1 MVDFSKRLNK
11 KKIEKK
17 VNPIDIYETIDRKSD
32 TGPLRPAQTEILES
46 WYAKRKDERD
56 LIVKLHTGEGKTLI
70 GLLILQSVI
79 NSNEGPC
86 LYVCPNIYLVS
97 QVCAEAEKFGIG
109 YCTIGDDGIP
119 NDFIS
124 GEKILITHAQKLF
137 NGLSVFGINNN
148 FTKVGTIILD
158 DSHTCIDTIKDAFSI
173 TIDKRDNSH
182 LYDSL
187 VSLFEDDLIEQGEGS
202 FLDIKHGNYDT
213 LLTVPYWSWY
223 DKKSEVL
230 EILSKHI
237 NDNQV
242 KFSWPLMK
250 DSIEHYTCYVTAS
263 KIEISP
269 YYPNVNDFP
278 TFSKAQ
284 HRILMSATTQDD
296 SFFIKGLDF
305 SINAVK
311 NPLVTNQQ
319 KWSGEKMIIVPSLIH
334 DNLDRDLIVTRF
346 SKAKFKKFGSIAI
359 VPSTKKAK
367 QYEAAG
373 AVVANAQTIFDEIDK
388 IKGKDFGQ
396 LLVINNRYDGI
407 DLPDEACRVLI
418 IDSIPYF
425 NNLSD
430 RYEEACRPSSEI
442 MNKRIAQKIEQGLGR
457 GVRGE
462 KDYCVIIVVGSDLVK
477 FIRSIDSKKYFSAQT
492 KKQIDI
498 GLSIAKMTKED
509 EEEENEQPIDIV
521 RSLLIQSINRDAG
534 WKQYYT
540 DEMDSITEY
549 NSESSL
555 HEKLVLER
563 EIEKSFLLNDFTRA
577 YEKLQN
583 YIDIYCVDE
592 LERGWYLQQLA
603 RFYYKNE
610 RIKSNEMQVAAFKN
624 NNQLLKPRS
633 GITYKK
639 VSYINQNRLSK
650 VRGFIAQ
657 FQDYAELQLSINEI
671 LDNLTFGM
679 DSNKFEFALQKVG
692 ELLGFISQR
701 PDKTI
706 RKGPD
711 NLWCGVDNHYFIFEC
726 KNEVDDNREEI
737 SKYEAGQ
744 MNSHCAW
751 FESEYGTNTSVSRFL
766 VIPTK
771 KLSYHADFTHEVKV
785 IRKNKLRLLK
795 SNIKHFVD
803 NLRSFNLSEISDE
816 TLQELLSE
824 HHLNIDDLKL
834 KYCENYYHKTK

>member
-17 VNPIDIYETIDRKSD
+17 VNPIDIYETVDRKSD

-46 WYAKRKDERD
+46 WYNQRKEERD
-56 LIVKLHTGEGKTLI
+56 LIVKLHTGEGKTLV

-109 YCTIGDDGIP
+109 YCTIGKEGIP

-137 NGLSVFGINNN
+137 NGLSIFGINNS

-173 TIDKRDNSH
+173 SIDKKENTN
-182 LYDSL
+182 LYNSL
-187 VSLFEDDLIEQGEGS
+187 VSLFEDDLREQGEGS
-202 FLDIKHGNYDT
+202 FLDITYGNYDT

-230 EILSKHI
+230 EILSKH
-237 NDNQV
+237 NGDNQV
-242 KFSWPLMK
+242 KFSWPLLK
-250 DSIEHYTCYVTAS
+250 DSIEHYTCYITSS

-305 SINAVK
+305 NINSVQ
-311 NPLVTNQQ
+311 NPLVTTRQ

-334 DNLDRDLIVTRF
+334 DNLDRDLIVTKF
-346 SKAKFKKFGSIAI
+346 SQASFKSFGSVAL
-359 VPSTKKAK
+359 VPSTRKAH
-367 QYEAAG
+367 QYKAAG
-373 AVVANAQTIFDEIDK
+373 AVIADSQNIVEEIDK
-388 IKGKDFGQ
+388 IKNKNFEK

-407 DLPDEACRVLI
+407 DLPDEACRILI

-425 NNLSD
+425 NSLSD
-430 RYEEACRPSSEI
+430 RYEEVCRPSSEI

-462 KDYCVIIVVGSDLVK
+462 KDYCIIIIIGSDLVK
-477 FIRSIDSKKYFSAQT
+477 FIRSIDSRKYFSAQT

-498 GLSIAKMTKED
+498 GLSIAEMTKED
-509 EEEENEQPIDIV
+509 EAEENQNHFNIV
-521 RSLLIQSINRDAG
+521 LSLVKQSVDRDES
-534 WKQYYT
+534 WKQYYV
-540 DEMDSITEY
+540 DEMDSIIDYTTK
-549 NSESSL
+549 SSL
-555 HEKLVLER
+555 YEKLAIER
-563 EIEKSFLLNDFTRA
+563 EIEKDFLLND
-577 YEKLQN
+577 YESACKKLQE
-583 YIDIYCVDE
+583 YIDKYCSDE
-592 LERGWYLQQLA
+592 LEKGWYLQQLA
-603 RFYYKNE
+603 RFYYKTN
-610 RIKSNEMQVAAFKN
+610 RIMSNDMQKAAFKN
-624 NNQLLKPRS
+624 NNQLLKPKS
-633 GITYKK
+633 GIAYKK
-639 VSYINQNRLSK
+639 VSYINQNRLAK
-650 VRGFIAQ
+650 VRDFLVQ
-657 FQDYAELQLSINEI
+657 FQNYGELQLATNEI
-671 LDNLTFGM
+671 LDNLSFGIN
-679 DSNKFEFALQKVG
+679 SNKFESSLQKVG
-692 ELLGFISQR
+692 EMLGFISQR
-701 PDKTI
+701 PDKDI

-711 NLWCGVDNHYFIFEC
+711 NLWCGVENHYFIFEC
-726 KNEVDDNREEI
+726 KNEVSDNREEI
-737 SKYEAGQ
+737 NKHEAGQ

-751 FESEYGTNTSVSRFL
+751 FKSEYGDNVSVSRFL
-766 VIPTK
+766 IIPTK
-771 KLSYHADFTHEVKV
+771 NLSYQADFEHDVKI
-785 IRKNKLRLLK
+785 IRKGKMRDLK
-795 SNIKHFVD
+795 RNIKHFID
-803 NLRSFNLSEISDE
+803 NLHSYSLPDISDD
-816 TLQELLSE
+816 TLQKLLSE
-824 HHLNIDDLKL
+824 HHLDIEDLKIR
-834 KYCENYYHKTK
+834 YSENYYHKIK

>member
-17 VNPIDIYETIDRKSD
+17 VNPIDIYETVDRKSD

-46 WYAKRKDERD
+46 WYNQRKEERD
-56 LIVKLHTGEGKTLI
+56 LIVKLHTGEGKTLV

-109 YCTIGDDGIP
+109 YCTIGKEGIP

-137 NGLSVFGINNN
+137 NGLSIFGINNS

-173 TIDKRDNSH
+173 SIDKKENTN
-182 LYDSL
+182 LYNSL
-187 VSLFEDDLIEQGEGS
+187 VSLFEDDLREQGEGS
-202 FLDIKHGNYDT
+202 FLDITYGNYDT

-230 EILSKHI
+230 EILSKH
-237 NDNQV
+237 NGDNQV
-242 KFSWPLMK
+242 KFSWPLLK
-250 DSIEHYTCYVTAS
+250 DSIEHYTCYITSS

-305 SINAVK
+305 NINSVQ
-311 NPLVTNQQ
+311 NPLVTTRQ

-334 DNLDRDLIVTRF
+334 DNLDRDLIVTKFSQASFKRF
-346 SKAKFKKFGSIAI
+346 GGVAL
-359 VPSTKKAK
+359 VPSTRKAH
-367 QYEAAG
+367 QYKAAG
-373 AVVANAQTIFDEIDK
+373 AVIADSQNIVEEIDK
-388 IKGKDFGQ
+388 IKNKNFEK

-407 DLPDEACRVLI
+407 DLPDEACRILI

-425 NNLSD
+425 NSLSD
-430 RYEEACRPSSEI
+430 RYEEVCRPSSEI

-462 KDYCVIIVVGSDLVK
+462 KDYCVIIIIGSDLVK
-477 FIRSIDSKKYFSAQT
+477 FIRSIDSRKYFSAQT

-498 GLSIAKMTKED
+498 GLSIAEMTKED
-509 EEEENEQPIDIV
+509 EAEENQNHFNIV
-521 RSLLIQSINRDAG
+521 ISLVKQSVDRDES
-534 WKQYYT
+534 WKQYYV
-540 DEMDSITEY
+540 DEMDSIIDYTTK
-549 NSESSL
+549 SSL
-555 HEKLVLER
+555 YEKLAIER
-563 EIEKSFLLNDFTRA
+563 EIEKDFLLNDYESA
-577 YEKLQN
+577 CEKLQE
-583 YIDIYCVDE
+583 YIDKYCSDE
-592 LERGWYLQQLA
+592 LEKGWYLQQLA
-603 RFYYKNE
+603 RFYYKTN
-610 RIKSNEMQVAAFKN
+610 RIMSNDMQKAAFKN
-624 NNQLLKPRS
+624 NNQLLKPKS
-633 GITYKK
+633 GIAYKK
-639 VSYINQNRLSK
+639 VSYINQNRLAK
-650 VRGFIAQ
+650 VRDFLVQ
-657 FQDYAELQLSINEI
+657 FQNYGELQLATNEI
-671 LDNLTFGM
+671 LDNLSFGIN
-679 DSNKFEFALQKVG
+679 SNKFESSLQKVG
-692 ELLGFISQR
+692 EMLGFISQR
-701 PDKTI
+701 PDKDI

-711 NLWCGVDNHYFIFEC
+711 NLWCGVENHYFIFEC
-726 KNEVDDNREEI
+726 KNEVSDNREEI
-737 SKYEAGQ
+737 NKHEAGQ

-751 FESEYGTNTSVSRFL
+751 FKSEYGDNVSVSRFL
-766 VIPTK
+766 IIPTK
-771 KLSYHADFTHEVKV
+771 NLSYQADFEHDVKI
-785 IRKNKLRLLK
+785 IRKGKLRDLK
-795 SNIKHFVD
+795 RNIKHFID
-803 NLRSFNLSEISDE
+803 NLHSYSLPDISDD
-816 TLQELLSE
+816 TLQKLLSE
-824 HHLNIDDLKL
+824 HHLDIEDLKIR
-834 KYCENYYHKTK
+834 YSENYYHKIK

>member
-17 VNPIDIYETIDRKSD
+17 VNPIDIYETVDRKSD

-46 WYAKRKDERD
+46 WYNQRKEERD
-56 LIVKLHTGEGKTLI
+56 LIVKLHTGEGKTLV

-109 YCTIGDDGIP
+109 YCTIGKEGIP

-137 NGLSVFGINNN
+137 NGLSTFGINNS

-173 TIDKRDNSH
+173 SIDKKENTN
-182 LYDSL
+182 LYNSL
-187 VSLFEDDLIEQGEGS
+187 VSLFEDDLREQGEGS
-202 FLDIKHGNYDT
+202 FLDITYGNYDT

-230 EILSKHI
+230 EILSKH
-237 NDNQV
+237 NGDNQV
-242 KFSWPLMK
+242 KFSWPLLK
-250 DSIEHYTCYVTAS
+250 DSIEHYTCYITSS

-305 SINAVK
+305 NINSVQ
-311 NPLVTNQQ
+311 NPLVTTQQ

-334 DNLDRDLIVTRF
+334 DNLDRDLIVTKFSQSTFKRF
-346 SKAKFKKFGSIAI
+346 GGVAL
-359 VPSTKKAK
+359 VPSTRKAH
-367 QYEAAG
+367 QYKAAG
-373 AVVANAQTIFDEIDK
+373 AVIADSQNIVEEIDK
-388 IKGKDFGQ
+388 IKNKNFEK

-407 DLPDEACRVLI
+407 DLPDEACRILI

-425 NNLSD
+425 NSLSD
-430 RYEEACRPSSEI
+430 RYEEVCRPSSEI

-462 KDYCVIIVVGSDLVK
+462 KDYCVIIIIGSDLVK
-477 FIRSIDSKKYFSAQT
+477 FIRSIDSRKYFSAQT

-498 GLSIAKMTKED
+498 GLSIAEMTKED
-509 EEEENEQPIDIV
+509 EAEENQNHFNIV
-521 RSLLIQSINRDAG
+521 ISLVKQSVDRDES
-534 WKQYYT
+534 WKQYYI
-540 DEMDSITEY
+540 DEMDSIIDYTTK
-549 NSESSL
+549 SSL
-555 HEKLVLER
+555 YEKLAIER
-563 EIEKSFLLNDFTRA
+563 EIEKDFLLNDYESA
-577 YEKLQN
+577 CEKLQE
-583 YIDIYCVDE
+583 YIDKYCSDE
-592 LERGWYLQQLA
+592 LEKGWYLQQLA
-603 RFYYKNE
+603 RFYYKTN
-610 RIKSNEMQVAAFKN
+610 RIMSNDMQKAAFKN
-624 NNQLLKPRS
+624 NNQLLKPKS
-633 GITYKK
+633 GIAYKK
-639 VSYINQNRLSK
+639 VSYINQNRLAK
-650 VRGFIAQ
+650 VRDFLVQ
-657 FQDYAELQLSINEI
+657 FQNYGELQLATNEI
-671 LDNLTFGM
+671 LDNLSFGIN
-679 DSNKFEFALQKVG
+679 SNKFESSLQKVG
-692 ELLGFISQR
+692 EMLGFISQR
-701 PDKTI
+701 PDKDI

-711 NLWCGVDNHYFIFEC
+711 NLWCGVENHYFIFEC
-726 KNEVDDNREEI
+726 KNEVSDNREEI
-737 SKYEAGQ
+737 SKHEAGQ

-751 FESEYGTNTSVSRFL
+751 FKSEYGDNVSVSRFL
-766 VIPTK
+766 IIPTK
-771 KLSYHADFTHEVKV
+771 KLSYHADFEHDVKI
-785 IRKNKLRLLK
+785 IRKGKLRDLK
-795 SNIKHFVD
+795 QNIKHFID
-803 NLRSFNLSEISDE
+803 NLHSYSLPDISDD
-816 TLQELLSE
+816 TLQKLLSE
-824 HHLNIDDLKL
+824 HHLDIEDLKIR
-834 KYCENYYHKTK
+834 YSENYYHKTK

>member
-17 VNPIDIYETIDRKSD
+17 VNPIDIYETVDRKSD

-46 WYAKRKDERD
+46 WYNQRKEERD
-56 LIVKLHTGEGKTLI
+56 LIVKLHTGEGKTLV

-109 YCTIGDDGIP
+109 YCTIGKEGIP

-137 NGLSVFGINNN
+137 NGLSIFGINNS

-173 TIDKRDNSH
+173 SIDKKENTN
-182 LYDSL
+182 LYNSL
-187 VSLFEDDLIEQGEGS
+187 VSLFEDDLREQGEGS
-202 FLDIKHGNYDT
+202 FLDITYGNYDT

-230 EILSKHI
+230 EILSKH
-237 NDNQV
+237 NGDNQV
-242 KFSWPLMK
+242 KFSWPLLK
-250 DSIEHYTCYVTAS
+250 DSIEHYTCYITSS

-305 SINAVK
+305 NINSVQ
-311 NPLVTNQQ
+311 NPLVTTRQ

-334 DNLDRDLIVTRF
+334 DNLDRDLIVTKFSQASFKRF
-346 SKAKFKKFGSIAI
+346 GGVAL
-359 VPSTKKAK
+359 VPSTRKAH
-367 QYEAAG
+367 QYKAAG
-373 AVVANAQTIFDEIDK
+373 AVIADSQNIVEEIDK
-388 IKGKDFGQ
+388 IKNKNFEK

-407 DLPDEACRVLI
+407 DLPDEACRILI

-425 NNLSD
+425 NSLSD
-430 RYEEACRPSSEI
+430 RYEEVCRPSSEI

-462 KDYCVIIVVGSDLVK
+462 KDYCVIIIIGSDLVK
-477 FIRSIDSKKYFSAQT
+477 FIRSIDSRKYFSAQT

-498 GLSIAKMTKED
+498 GLSIAEMTKED
-509 EEEENEQPIDIV
+509 EAEENQNHFNIV
-521 RSLLIQSINRDAG
+521 LSLVKQSVDRDES
-534 WKQYYT
+534 WKQYYV
-540 DEMDSITEY
+540 DEMDSIIDYTTK
-549 NSESSL
+549 SSL
-555 HEKLVLER
+555 YEKLAIER
-563 EIEKSFLLNDFTRA
+563 EIEKDFLLNDYESA
-577 YEKLQN
+577 CEKLQE
-583 YIDIYCVDE
+583 YIDKYCSDE
-592 LERGWYLQQLA
+592 LEKGWYLQQLA
-603 RFYYKNE
+603 RFYYKTN
-610 RIKSNEMQVAAFKN
+610 RIMSNDMQKAAFKN
-624 NNQLLKPRS
+624 NNQLLKPKS
-633 GITYKK
+633 GIAYKK
-639 VSYINQNRLSK
+639 VSYINQNRLAK
-650 VRGFIAQ
+650 VRDFLVQ
-657 FQDYAELQLSINEI
+657 FQNYGELQLATNEI
-671 LDNLTFGM
+671 LDNLSFGIN
-679 DSNKFEFALQKVG
+679 SNKFESSLQKVG
-692 ELLGFISQR
+692 EMLGFISQR
-701 PDKTI
+701 PDKDI

-711 NLWCGVDNHYFIFEC
+711 NLWCGVENHYFIFEC
-726 KNEVDDNREEI
+726 KNEVSDNREEI
-737 SKYEAGQ
+737 NKHEAGQ

-751 FESEYGTNTSVSRFL
+751 FKSEYGDNVSVSRFL
-766 VIPTK
+766 IIPTK
-771 KLSYHADFTHEVKV
+771 NLSYQADFEHDVKI
-785 IRKNKLRLLK
+785 IRKGKLRDLK
-795 SNIKHFVD
+795 RNIKHFID
-803 NLRSFNLSEISDE
+803 NLHSYSLPDISDD
-816 TLQELLSE
+816 TLQKLLSE
-824 HHLNIDDLKL
+824 HHLDIEDLKIR
-834 KYCENYYHKTK
+834 YSENYYHKIK

>member
-17 VNPIDIYETIDRKSD
+17 VNPIDIYETVDRKSD

-46 WYAKRKDERD
+46 WYNQRKEERD
-56 LIVKLHTGEGKTLI
+56 LIVKLHTGEGKTLV

-109 YCTIGDDGIP
+109 YCTIGKEGIP

-137 NGLSVFGINNN
+137 NGLSIFGINNS

-173 TIDKRDNSH
+173 SIDKKENTN
-182 LYDSL
+182 LYNSL
-187 VSLFEDDLIEQGEGS
+187 VSLFEDDLREQGEGS
-202 FLDIKHGNYDT
+202 FLDITYGNYDT

-230 EILSKHI
+230 EILSKH
-237 NDNQV
+237 NGDNQV
-242 KFSWPLMK
+242 KFSWPLLK
-250 DSIEHYTCYVTAS
+250 DSIEHYTCYITSS

-305 SINAVK
+305 NINSVQ
-311 NPLVTNQQ
+311 NPLVTTRQ

-334 DNLDRDLIVTRF
+334 DNLDRDLIVTEFSQASFKRF
-346 SKAKFKKFGSIAI
+346 GGVAL
-359 VPSTKKAK
+359 VPSTRKAH
-367 QYEAAG
+367 QYKAAG
-373 AVVANAQTIFDEIDK
+373 AVIADSQNIVEEIDK
-388 IKGKDFGQ
+388 IKNKNFEK

-407 DLPDEACRVLI
+407 DLPDEACRILI

-425 NNLSD
+425 NSLSD
-430 RYEEACRPSSEI
+430 RYEEVCRPSSEI

-462 KDYCVIIVVGSDLVK
+462 KDYCVIIIIGSDLVK
-477 FIRSIDSKKYFSAQT
+477 FIRSIDSRKYFSAQT

-498 GLSIAKMTKED
+498 GLSIAEMTKED
-509 EEEENEQPIDIV
+509 EAEENQNHFNIV
-521 RSLLIQSINRDAG
+521 LSLVKQSVDRDES
-534 WKQYYT
+534 WKQYYV
-540 DEMDSITEY
+540 DEMDSIIDYTTK
-549 NSESSL
+549 SSL
-555 HEKLVLER
+555 YEKLAIER
-563 EIEKSFLLNDFTRA
+563 EIEKDFLLNDYESA
-577 YEKLQN
+577 CEKLQE
-583 YIDIYCVDE
+583 YIDKYCSDE
-592 LERGWYLQQLA
+592 LEKGWYLQQLA
-603 RFYYKNE
+603 RFYYKTN
-610 RIKSNEMQVAAFKN
+610 RIMSNDMQKAAFKN
-624 NNQLLKPRS
+624 NNQLLKPKS
-633 GITYKK
+633 GIAYKK
-639 VSYINQNRLSK
+639 VSYINQNRLAK
-650 VRGFIAQ
+650 VRDFLVQ
-657 FQDYAELQLSINEI
+657 FQNYGELQLATNEI
-671 LDNLTFGM
+671 LDNLSFGIN
-679 DSNKFEFALQKVG
+679 SNKFESSLQKVG
-692 ELLGFISQR
+692 EMLGFISQR
-701 PDKTI
+701 PDKDI

-711 NLWCGVDNHYFIFEC
+711 NLWCGVENHYFIFEC
-726 KNEVDDNREEI
+726 KNEVSDNREEI
-737 SKYEAGQ
+737 NKHEAGQ

-751 FESEYGTNTSVSRFL
+751 FKSEYGDNVSVSRFL
-766 VIPTK
+766 IIPTK
-771 KLSYHADFTHEVKV
+771 NLSYQADFEHDVKI
-785 IRKNKLRLLK
+785 IRKGKLRDLK
-795 SNIKHFVD
+795 RNIKHFID
-803 NLRSFNLSEISDE
+803 NLHSYSLPDISDD
-816 TLQELLSE
+816 TLQKLLSE
-824 HHLNIDDLKL
+824 HHLDIEDLKIR
-834 KYCENYYHKTK
+834 YSENYYHKIK

>member
-17 VNPIDIYETIDRKSD
+17 VNPIDIYETVDRKSD

-46 WYAKRKDERD
+46 WYNQRKEERD
-56 LIVKLHTGEGKTLI
+56 LIVKLHTGEGKTLV

-109 YCTIGDDGIP
+109 YCTIGKEGIP

-137 NGLSVFGINNN
+137 NGLSIFGINNS

-173 TIDKRDNSH
+173 SIDKKENTN
-182 LYDSL
+182 LYNSL
-187 VSLFEDDLIEQGEGS
+187 VSLFEDDLREQGEGS
-202 FLDIKHGNYDT
+202 FLDITYGNYDT

-230 EILSKHI
+230 EILSKH
-237 NDNQV
+237 NGDNQV
-242 KFSWPLMK
+242 KFSWPLLK
-250 DSIEHYTCYVTAS
+250 DSIEHYTCYITSS

-305 SINAVK
+305 NINSVQ
-311 NPLVTNQQ
+311 NPLVTTRQ

-334 DNLDRDLIVTRF
+334 DNLDRDLIVTKF
-346 SKAKFKKFGSIAI
+346 SQASFKRIGGVAL
-359 VPSTKKAK
+359 VPSTRKAH
-367 QYEAAG
+367 QYKAAG
-373 AVVANAQTIFDEIDK
+373 AVIADSQNIVEEIDK
-388 IKGKDFGQ
+388 IKNKNFEK

-407 DLPDEACRVLI
+407 DLPDEACRILI

-425 NNLSD
+425 NSLSD
-430 RYEEACRPSSEI
+430 RYEEVCRPSSEI

-462 KDYCVIIVVGSDLVK
+462 KDYCVIIIIGSDLVK
-477 FIRSIDSKKYFSAQT
+477 FIRSIDSRKYFSAQT

-498 GLSIAKMTKED
+498 GLSIAEMTKED
-509 EEEENEQPIDIV
+509 EAEENQNHFNIV
-521 RSLLIQSINRDAG
+521 LSLVKQSVDRDES
-534 WKQYYT
+534 WKQYYV
-540 DEMDSITEY
+540 DEMDSIIDYTTK
-549 NSESSL
+549 SSL
-555 HEKLVLER
+555 YEKLAIER
-563 EIEKSFLLNDFTRA
+563 EIEKDFLLNDYESA
-577 YEKLQN
+577 CEKLQE
-583 YIDIYCVDE
+583 YIDKYCSDE
-592 LERGWYLQQLA
+592 LEKGWYLQQLA
-603 RFYYKNE
+603 RFYYKTN
-610 RIKSNEMQVAAFKN
+610 RIMSNDMQKAAFKN
-624 NNQLLKPRS
+624 NNQLLKPKS
-633 GITYKK
+633 GIAYKK
-639 VSYINQNRLSK
+639 VSYINQNRLAK
-650 VRGFIAQ
+650 VRDFLVQ
-657 FQDYAELQLSINEI
+657 FQNYGELQLATNEI
-671 LDNLTFGM
+671 LDNLSFGIN
-679 DSNKFEFALQKVG
+679 SNKFESSLQKVG
-692 ELLGFISQR
+692 EMLGFISQR
-701 PDKTI
+701 PDKDI

-711 NLWCGVDNHYFIFEC
+711 NLWCGVENHYFIFEC
-726 KNEVDDNREEI
+726 KNEVSDNREEI
-737 SKYEAGQ
+737 NKHEAGQ

-751 FESEYGTNTSVSRFL
+751 FKSEYGDNVSVSRFL
-766 VIPTK
+766 IIPTK
-771 KLSYHADFTHEVKV
+771 NLSYQADFEHDVKI
-785 IRKNKLRLLK
+785 IRKGKLRDLK
-795 SNIKHFVD
+795 RNIKHFID
-803 NLRSFNLSEISDE
+803 NLHSYSLPDISDD
-816 TLQELLSE
+816 TLQKLLSE
-824 HHLNIDDLKL
+824 HHLDIEDLKIR
-834 KYCENYYHKTK
+834 YSENYYHKIK

>member
-17 VNPIDIYETIDRKSD
+17 VNPIDIYETVDRKSD

-46 WYAKRKDERD
+46 WYNQRKEERD
-56 LIVKLHTGEGKTLI
+56 LIVKLHTGEGKTLV

-109 YCTIGDDGIP
+109 YCTIGKEGIP

-137 NGLSVFGINNN
+137 NGLSIFGINNS

-173 TIDKRDNSH
+173 SIDKKENTN
-182 LYDSL
+182 LYNSL
-187 VSLFEDDLIEQGEGS
+187 VSLFEDDLREQGEGS
-202 FLDIKHGNYDT
+202 FLDITYGNYDT

-230 EILSKHI
+230 EILSKH
-237 NDNQV
+237 NGDNQV
-242 KFSWPLMK
+242 KFSWPLLK
-250 DSIEHYTCYVTAS
+250 DSIEHYTCYITSS

-305 SINAVK
+305 NINSVQ
-311 NPLVTNQQ
+311 NPLVTTRQ

-334 DNLDRDLIVTRF
+334 DNLDRDLIVTKF
-346 SKAKFKKFGSIAI
+346 SQASFKRIGGVAL
-359 VPSTKKAK
+359 VPSTRKAH
-367 QYEAAG
+367 QYKAAG
-373 AVVANAQTIFDEIDK
+373 AVIADSQNIVEEIDK
-388 IKGKDFGQ
+388 IKNKNFEK

-407 DLPDEACRVLI
+407 DLPDEACRILI

-425 NNLSD
+425 NSLSD
-430 RYEEACRPSSEI
+430 RYEEVCRPSSEI

-462 KDYCVIIVVGSDLVK
+462 KDYCIIIIIGSDLVK
-477 FIRSIDSKKYFSAQT
+477 FIRSIDSRKYFSAQT

-498 GLSIAKMTKED
+498 GLSIAEMTKED
-509 EEEENEQPIDIV
+509 EAEENQNHFNIV
-521 RSLLIQSINRDAG
+521 LSLVKQSVDRDES
-534 WKQYYT
+534 WKQYYV
-540 DEMDSITEY
+540 DEMDSIIDYTTK
-549 NSESSL
+549 SSL
-555 HEKLVLER
+555 YEKLAIER
-563 EIEKSFLLNDFTRA
+563 EIEKDFLLNDYESA
-577 YEKLQN
+577 CEKLQE
-583 YIDIYCVDE
+583 YIDKYCSDE
-592 LERGWYLQQLA
+592 LEKGWYLQQLA
-603 RFYYKNE
+603 RFYYKTN
-610 RIKSNEMQVAAFKN
+610 RIMSNDMQKAAFKN
-624 NNQLLKPRS
+624 NNQLLKPKS
-633 GITYKK
+633 GIAYKK
-639 VSYINQNRLSK
+639 VSYINQNRLAK
-650 VRGFIAQ
+650 VRDFLVQ
-657 FQDYAELQLSINEI
+657 FQNYGELQLATNEI
-671 LDNLTFGM
+671 LDNLSFGIN
-679 DSNKFEFALQKVG
+679 SNKFESSLQKVG
-692 ELLGFISQR
+692 EMLGFISQR
-701 PDKTI
+701 PDKDI

-711 NLWCGVDNHYFIFEC
+711 NLWCGVENHYFIFEC
-726 KNEVDDNREEI
+726 KNEVSDNREEI
-737 SKYEAGQ
+737 NKHEAGQ

-751 FESEYGTNTSVSRFL
+751 FKSEYGDNVSVSRFL
-766 VIPTK
+766 IIPTK
-771 KLSYHADFTHEVKV
+771 NLSYQADFEHDVKI
-785 IRKNKLRLLK
+785 IRKGKLRDLK
-795 SNIKHFVD
+795 QNIKHFID
-803 NLRSFNLSEISDE
+803 NLHSYSLPDISDD
-816 TLQELLSE
+816 TLQKLLSE
-824 HHLNIDDLKL
+824 HHLDIEDLKIR
-834 KYCENYYHKTK
+834 YSENYYHKIK

>member
-17 VNPIDIYETIDRKSD
+17 VNPIDIYETVDRKSD

-46 WYAKRKDERD
+46 WYNQRKEERD
-56 LIVKLHTGEGKTLI
+56 LIVKLHTGEGKTLV

-109 YCTIGDDGIP
+109 YCTIGKEGIP

-137 NGLSVFGINNN
+137 NGLSIFGINNS

-173 TIDKRDNSH
+173 SIDKKENTN
-182 LYDSL
+182 LYNSL
-187 VSLFEDDLIEQGEGS
+187 VSLFEDDLREQGEGS
-202 FLDIKHGNYDT
+202 FLDITYGNYDT

-230 EILSKHI
+230 EILSKH
-237 NDNQV
+237 NGDNQV
-242 KFSWPLMK
+242 KFSWPLLK
-250 DSIEHYTCYVTAS
+250 DSIEHYTCYITSS

-305 SINAVK
+305 NINSVQ
-311 NPLVTNQQ
+311 NPLVTTRQ

-334 DNLDRDLIVTRF
+334 DNLDRDLIVTKFSQASFKRF
-346 SKAKFKKFGSIAI
+346 GGVAL
-359 VPSTKKAK
+359 VPSTRKAH
-367 QYEAAG
+367 QYKAAG
-373 AVVANAQTIFDEIDK
+373 AVIADSQNIVEEIDK
-388 IKGKDFGQ
+388 IKNKNFEK

-407 DLPDEACRVLI
+407 DLPDEACRILI

-425 NNLSD
+425 NSLSD
-430 RYEEACRPSSEI
+430 RYEEVCRPSSEI

-462 KDYCVIIVVGSDLVK
+462 KDYCVIIIIGSDLVK
-477 FIRSIDSKKYFSAQT
+477 FIRSIDSRKYFSAQT

-498 GLSIAKMTKED
+498 GLSIAEMTKED
-509 EEEENEQPIDIV
+509 EAEENQNHFNIV
-521 RSLLIQSINRDAG
+521 ISLVKQSVDRDES
-534 WKQYYT
+534 WKQYYV
-540 DEMDSITEY
+540 DEMDSIIDYTTK
-549 NSESSL
+549 SSL
-555 HEKLVLER
+555 YEKLAIER
-563 EIEKSFLLNDFTRA
+563 EIEKDFLLNDYESA
-577 YEKLQN
+577 CEKLQE
-583 YIDIYCVDE
+583 YIDKYCSDE
-592 LERGWYLQQLA
+592 LEKGWYLQQLA
-603 RFYYKNE
+603 RFYYKTN
-610 RIKSNEMQVAAFKN
+610 RIMSNDMQKADFKN
-624 NNQLLKPRS
+624 NNQLLKPKS
-633 GITYKK
+633 GIAYKK
-639 VSYINQNRLSK
+639 VSYINQNRLAK
-650 VRGFIAQ
+650 VRDFLVQ
-657 FQDYAELQLSINEI
+657 FQNYGELQLATNEI
-671 LDNLTFGM
+671 LDNLSFGIN
-679 DSNKFEFALQKVG
+679 SNKFESSLQKVG
-692 ELLGFISQR
+692 EMLGFISQR
-701 PDKTI
+701 PDKDI

-711 NLWCGVDNHYFIFEC
+711 NLWCGVENHYFIFEC
-726 KNEVDDNREEI
+726 KNEVSDNREEI
-737 SKYEAGQ
+737 NKHEAGQ

-751 FESEYGTNTSVSRFL
+751 FKSEYGDNVSVSRFL
-766 VIPTK
+766 IIPTK
-771 KLSYHADFTHEVKV
+771 NLSYQADFEHDVKI
-785 IRKNKLRLLK
+785 IRKGKLRDLK
-795 SNIKHFVD
+795 RNIKHFID
-803 NLRSFNLSEISDE
+803 NLHSYSLPDISDD
-816 TLQELLSE
+816 TLQKLLSE
-824 HHLNIDDLKL
+824 HHLDIEDLKIR
-834 KYCENYYHKTK
+834 YSENYYHKIK

>member
-17 VNPIDIYETIDRKSD
+17 VNPIDIYETVDRKSD

-46 WYAKRKDERD
+46 WYNQRKEERD
-56 LIVKLHTGEGKTLI
+56 LIVKLHTGEGKTLV

-109 YCTIGDDGIP
+109 YCTIGKEGIP

-137 NGLSVFGINNN
+137 NGLSIFGINNS

-173 TIDKRDNSH
+173 SIDKKENTN
-182 LYDSL
+182 LYNSL
-187 VSLFEDDLIEQGEGS
+187 VSLFEDDLREQGEGS
-202 FLDIKHGNYDT
+202 FLDITYGNYDT

-230 EILSKHI
+230 EILSKH
-237 NDNQV
+237 NGDNQV
-242 KFSWPLMK
+242 KFSWPLLK
-250 DSIEHYTCYVTAS
+250 DSIEHYTCYITSS

-305 SINAVK
+305 NINSVQ
-311 NPLVTNQQ
+311 NPLVTTRQ

-334 DNLDRDLIVTRF
+334 DNLDRDLIVTEFSQASFKRF
-346 SKAKFKKFGSIAI
+346 GGVAL
-359 VPSTKKAK
+359 VPSTRKAH
-367 QYEAAG
+367 QYKAAG
-373 AVVANAQTIFDEIDK
+373 AVIADSQNIVEEIDK
-388 IKGKDFGQ
+388 IKNKNFEK

-407 DLPDEACRVLI
+407 DLPDEACRILI

-425 NNLSD
+425 NSLSD
-430 RYEEACRPSSEI
+430 RYEEVCRPSSEI

-462 KDYCVIIVVGSDLVK
+462 KDYCVIIIIGSDLVK
-477 FIRSIDSKKYFSAQT
+477 FIRSIDSRKYFSAQT

-498 GLSIAKMTKED
+498 GLSIAEMTKED
-509 EEEENEQPIDIV
+509 EAEENQNHFNIV
-521 RSLLIQSINRDAG
+521 LSLVKQSVDRDES
-534 WKQYYT
+534 WKQYYV
-540 DEMDSITEY
+540 DEMDSIIDYTTK
-549 NSESSL
+549 SSL
-555 HEKLVLER
+555 YEKLAIER
-563 EIEKSFLLNDFTRA
+563 EIEKDFLLNDYESA
-577 YEKLQN
+577 CEKLQE
-583 YIDIYCVDE
+583 YIDKYCSDE
-592 LERGWYLQQLA
+592 LEKGWYLQQLA
-603 RFYYKNE
+603 RFYYKTN
-610 RIKSNEMQVAAFKN
+610 RIMSNDMQKAAFKN
-624 NNQLLKPRS
+624 NNQLLKPKS
-633 GITYKK
+633 GIAYKK
-639 VSYINQNRLSK
+639 VSYINQNRLAK
-650 VRGFIAQ
+650 VRDFLVQ
-657 FQDYAELQLSINEI
+657 FQNYGELQLATNEI
-671 LDNLTFGM
+671 LDNLSFGIN
-679 DSNKFEFALQKVG
+679 SNKFESSLQKVG
-692 ELLGFISQR
+692 EMLGFISQR
-701 PDKTI
+701 PDKDI

-711 NLWCGVDNHYFIFEC
+711 NLWCGVENHYFIFEC
-726 KNEVDDNREEI
+726 KNEVSDNREEI
-737 SKYEAGQ
+737 NKHEAGQ

-751 FESEYGTNTSVSRFL
+751 FKSEYGDNISVSRFL
-766 VIPTK
+766 IIPTK
-771 KLSYHADFTHEVKV
+771 NLSYQADFEHDVKI
-785 IRKNKLRLLK
+785 IRKGKLRDLK
-795 SNIKHFVD
+795 RNIKHFID
-803 NLRSFNLSEISDE
+803 NLHSYSLPDISDD
-816 TLQELLSE
+816 TLQKLLSE
-824 HHLNIDDLKL
+824 HHLDIEDLKIR
-834 KYCENYYHKTK
+834 YSENYYHKIK

>member
-17 VNPIDIYETIDRKSD
+17 VNPIDIYETVDRKSD

-46 WYAKRKDERD
+46 WYNQRKEERD
-56 LIVKLHTGEGKTLI
+56 LIVKLHTGEGKTLV

-109 YCTIGDDGIP
+109 YCTIGKEGIP

-137 NGLSVFGINNN
+137 NGLSIFGINNS

-173 TIDKRDNSH
+173 SIDKKENTN
-182 LYDSL
+182 LYNSL
-187 VSLFEDDLIEQGEGS
+187 VSLFEDDLREQGEGS
-202 FLDIKHGNYDT
+202 FLDITYGNYDT

-230 EILSKHI
+230 DILSKH
-237 NDNQV
+237 NGDNQV
-242 KFSWPLMK
+242 KFSWPLLK
-250 DSIEHYTCYVTAS
+250 DSIEYYTCYITSS

-305 SINAVK
+305 NINSVQ
-311 NPLVTNQQ
+311 NPLVTTRQ

-334 DNLDRDLIVTRF
+334 DNLDRDLIVTKF
-346 SKAKFKKFGSIAI
+346 SQASFKRFGSVAL
-359 VPSTKKAK
+359 VPSTRKAH
-367 QYEAAG
+367 QYKAAG
-373 AVVANAQTIFDEIDK
+373 AVIADSQNIVEEIDK
-388 IKGKDFGQ
+388 IKNKNFEK

-407 DLPDEACRVLI
+407 DLPDEDCRILI

-425 NNLSD
+425 NSLSD
-430 RYEEACRPSSEI
+430 RYEEVCRPSSEI

-462 KDYCVIIVVGSDLVK
+462 KDYCVIIIIGSDLVK
-477 FIRSIDSKKYFSAQT
+477 FIRSIDSRKYFSAQT

-498 GLSIAKMTKED
+498 GLSIAEMTKED
-509 EEEENEQPIDIV
+509 EAEENQNHFNIV
-521 RSLLIQSINRDAG
+521 ISLMKQSVGRDES
-534 WKQYYT
+534 WKQYYV
-540 DEMDSITEY
+540 DEMDSIIDYTTK
-549 NSESSL
+549 SSL
-555 HEKLVLER
+555 YEKLAIER
-563 EIEKSFLLNDFTRA
+563 EIEKDFLLND
-577 YEKLQN
+577 YESACKKLQE
-583 YIDIYCVDE
+583 YIDKYCSDE
-592 LERGWYLQQLA
+592 LEKGWYLQQLA
-603 RFYYKNE
+603 RFYYKTN
-610 RIKSNEMQVAAFKN
+610 RIMSNNMQKAAFKN
-624 NNQLLKPRS
+624 NNQLLKPKS
-633 GITYKK
+633 GIAYKK
-639 VSYINQNRLSK
+639 VSYINQNRLAK
-650 VRGFIAQ
+650 VRDFLVQ
-657 FQDYAELQLSINEI
+657 FQNYGELQLATNEI
-671 LDNLTFGM
+671 LDNLSFGIN
-679 DSNKFEFALQKVG
+679 SNKFESSLQKVG
-692 ELLGFISQR
+692 EMLGFISQR
-701 PDKTI
+701 PDKDI

-711 NLWCGVDNHYFIFEC
+711 NLWCGVENHYFIFEC
-726 KNEVDDNREEI
+726 KNEVSDNREEI
-737 SKYEAGQ
+737 NKHEAGQ

-751 FESEYGTNTSVSRFL
+751 FKSEYGDNVSVSRFL
-766 VIPTK
+766 IIPTK
-771 KLSYHADFTHEVKV
+771 NLSYQADFEHDVKI
-785 IRKNKLRLLK
+785 IRKGKLRDLK
-795 SNIKHFVD
+795 RNIKHFID
-803 NLRSFNLSEISDE
+803 NLHSYSLPDISDD
-816 TLQELLSE
+816 TLQKLLSE
-824 HHLNIDDLKL
+824 HHLDIEDLKIR
-834 KYCENYYHKTK
+834 YSENYYHKTK

>member
-17 VNPIDIYETIDRKSD
+17 VNPIDIYETVDRKSD

-46 WYAKRKDERD
+46 WYNQRKEERD
-56 LIVKLHTGEGKTLI
+56 LIVKLHTGEGKTLV

-109 YCTIGDDGIP
+109 YCTIGKEGIP

-137 NGLSVFGINNN
+137 NGLSIFGINNS

-173 TIDKRDNSH
+173 SIDKKENTNLYNS
-182 LYDSL
+182 LI
-187 VSLFEDDLIEQGEGS
+187 SLFEDDLREQGEGS
-202 FLDIKHGNYDT
+202 FLDITYGNYDT

-230 EILSKHI
+230 DILSKH
-237 NDNQV
+237 NGDNQV
-242 KFSWPLMK
+242 KFSWPLLK
-250 DSIEHYTCYVTAS
+250 DSIEHYTCYITSS

-305 SINAVK
+305 NINSVQ
-311 NPLVTNQQ
+311 NPLVTTRQ

-334 DNLDRDLIVTRF
+334 DNLDRDLIVTKF
-346 SKAKFKKFGSIAI
+346 SQASFKSFGSVAL
-359 VPSTKKAK
+359 VPSTRKAH
-367 QYEAAG
+367 QYKAAG
-373 AVVANAQTIFDEIDK
+373 AVIADSQNIVEEIDK
-388 IKGKDFGQ
+388 IKNKNFEK

-407 DLPDEACRVLI
+407 DLPDEDCRILI

-425 NNLSD
+425 NSLSD
-430 RYEEACRPSSEI
+430 RYEEVCRPSSEI

-462 KDYCVIIVVGSDLVK
+462 KDYCVIIIIGSDLVK
-477 FIRSIDSKKYFSAQT
+477 FIRSIDSRKYFSAQT

-498 GLSIAKMTKED
+498 GLSIAEMTKED
-509 EEEENEQPIDIV
+509 EAEENQNHFNIV
-521 RSLLIQSINRDAG
+521 ISLMKQSVGRDES
-534 WKQYYT
+534 WKQYYV
-540 DEMDSITEY
+540 DEMDSIIDYTTK
-549 NSESSL
+549 SSL
-555 HEKLVLER
+555 YEKLAIER
-563 EIEKSFLLNDFTRA
+563 EIEKDFLLNDYESA
-577 YEKLQN
+577 CEKLQE
-583 YIDIYCVDE
+583 YIDKYCSDE
-592 LERGWYLQQLA
+592 LEKGWYLQQLA
-603 RFYYKNE
+603 RFYYKTD
-610 RIKSNEMQVAAFKN
+610 RIMSNDMQKAAFKN
-624 NNQLLKPRS
+624 NNQLLKPKS
-633 GITYKK
+633 GIAYKK
-639 VSYINQNRLSK
+639 VSYINQNRLAK
-650 VRGFIAQ
+650 VRDFLVQ
-657 FQDYAELQLSINEI
+657 FQNYGELQLATNEI
-671 LDNLTFGM
+671 LDNLSFGIN
-679 DSNKFEFALQKVG
+679 SNKFESSLQKVG
-692 ELLGFISQR
+692 EMLGFISQR
-701 PDKTI
+701 PDKDI

-711 NLWCGVDNHYFIFEC
+711 NLWCGVENHYFIFEC
-726 KNEVDDNREEI
+726 KNEVSDNREEI
-737 SKYEAGQ
+737 NKHEAGQ

-751 FESEYGTNTSVSRFL
+751 FKSEYGDNVSVSRFL
-766 VIPTK
+766 IIPTK
-771 KLSYHADFTHEVKV
+771 NLSYQADFEHDVKI
-785 IRKNKLRLLK
+785 IRKGKMRDLK
-795 SNIKHFVD
+795 RNIKHFID
-803 NLRSFNLSEISDE
+803 NLHSYSLPDISDD
-816 TLQELLSE
+816 TLQKLLSE
-824 HHLNIDDLKL
+824 HHLDIEDLKIR
-834 KYCENYYHKTK
+834 YSENYYHKTK

>member
-17 VNPIDIYETIDRKSD
+17 VNPIDIYETVDRKSD

-46 WYAKRKDERD
+46 WYNQRKEERD
-56 LIVKLHTGEGKTLI
+56 LIVKLHTGEGKTLV

-109 YCTIGDDGIP
+109 YCTIGKEGIP

-137 NGLSVFGINNN
+137 NGLSIFGINNS

-173 TIDKRDNSH
+173 SIDKKENTN
-182 LYDSL
+182 LYNSL
-187 VSLFEDDLIEQGEGS
+187 VSLFEDDLREQGEGS
-202 FLDIKHGNYDT
+202 FLDITYGNYDT

-230 EILSKHI
+230 EILSKH
-237 NDNQV
+237 NGDNQV
-242 KFSWPLMK
+242 KFSWPLLK
-250 DSIEHYTCYVTAS
+250 DSIEHYTCYITSS

-305 SINAVK
+305 DINSVQ
-311 NPLVTNQQ
+311 NPLVTTRQ

-334 DNLDRDLIVTRF
+334 DNLDRDLIVTEFSQASFKRF
-346 SKAKFKKFGSIAI
+346 GGVAL
-359 VPSTKKAK
+359 VPSTRKAH
-367 QYEAAG
+367 QYKAAG
-373 AVVANAQTIFDEIDK
+373 AVIADSQNIVEEIDK
-388 IKGKDFGQ
+388 IKNKNFEK

-407 DLPDEACRVLI
+407 DLPDEACRILI

-425 NNLSD
+425 NSLSD
-430 RYEEACRPSSEI
+430 RYEEVCRPSSEI

-462 KDYCVIIVVGSDLVK
+462 KDYCVIIIIGSDLVK
-477 FIRSIDSKKYFSAQT
+477 FIRSIDSRKYFSAQT

-498 GLSIAKMTKED
+498 GLSIAEMTKED
-509 EEEENEQPIDIV
+509 EAEENQNHFNIV
-521 RSLLIQSINRDAG
+521 LSLVKQSVDRDES
-534 WKQYYT
+534 WKQYYV
-540 DEMDSITEY
+540 DEMDSIIDYTTK
-549 NSESSL
+549 SSL
-555 HEKLVLER
+555 YEKLAIER
-563 EIEKSFLLNDFTRA
+563 EIEKDFLLNDYESA
-577 YEKLQN
+577 CEKLQE
-583 YIDIYCVDE
+583 YIDKYCSDE
-592 LERGWYLQQLA
+592 LEKGWYLQQLA
-603 RFYYKNE
+603 RFYYKTN
-610 RIKSNEMQVAAFKN
+610 RIMSNDMQKAAFKN
-624 NNQLLKPRS
+624 NNQLLKPKS
-633 GITYKK
+633 GIAYKK
-639 VSYINQNRLSK
+639 VSYINQNRLAK
-650 VRGFIAQ
+650 VRDFLVQ
-657 FQDYAELQLSINEI
+657 FQNYGELQLATNEI
-671 LDNLTFGM
+671 LDNLSFGIN
-679 DSNKFEFALQKVG
+679 SNKFESSLQKVG
-692 ELLGFISQR
+692 EMLGFISQR
-701 PDKTI
+701 PDKDI

-711 NLWCGVDNHYFIFEC
+711 NLWCGVENHYFIFEC
-726 KNEVDDNREEI
+726 KNEVSDNREEI
-737 SKYEAGQ
+737 NKHEAGQ

-751 FESEYGTNTSVSRFL
+751 FKSEYGDNISVSRFL
-766 VIPTK
+766 IIPTK
-771 KLSYHADFTHEVKV
+771 NLSYQADFEHDVKI
-785 IRKNKLRLLK
+785 IRKGKLRDLK
-795 SNIKHFVD
+795 RNIKHFID
-803 NLRSFNLSEISDE
+803 NLHSYSLPDISDD
-816 TLQELLSE
+816 TLQKLLSE
-824 HHLNIDDLKL
+824 HHLDIEDLKIR
-834 KYCENYYHKTK
+834 YSENYYHKIK

>member
-17 VNPIDIYETIDRKSD
+17 VNPIDIYETVDRKSD

-46 WYAKRKDERD
+46 WYNQRKEERD
-56 LIVKLHTGEGKTLI
+56 LIVKLHTGEGKTLV

-109 YCTIGDDGIP
+109 YCTIGKEGIP

-137 NGLSVFGINNN
+137 NGLSIFGINNS

-173 TIDKRDNSH
+173 SIDKKENTN
-182 LYDSL
+182 LYNSL
-187 VSLFEDDLIEQGEGS
+187 VSLFEDDLREQGEGS
-202 FLDIKHGNYDT
+202 FLDITYGNYDT

-230 EILSKHI
+230 EILSKH
-237 NDNQV
+237 NGDNQV
-242 KFSWPLMK
+242 KFSWPLLK
-250 DSIEHYTCYVTAS
+250 DSIEHYTCYITSS

-305 SINAVK
+305 DINSVQ
-311 NPLVTNQQ
+311 NPLVTTRQ

-334 DNLDRDLIVTRF
+334 DNLDRDLIVTKFSQASFKRF
-346 SKAKFKKFGSIAI
+346 GGVAL
-359 VPSTKKAK
+359 VPSTRKAH
-367 QYEAAG
+367 QYKAAG
-373 AVVANAQTIFDEIDK
+373 AVIADSQNIVEEIDK
-388 IKGKDFGQ
+388 IKNKNFEK

-407 DLPDEACRVLI
+407 DLPDEACRILI

-425 NNLSD
+425 NSLSD
-430 RYEEACRPSSEI
+430 RYEEVCRPSSEI

-462 KDYCVIIVVGSDLVK
+462 KDYCVIIIIGSDLVK
-477 FIRSIDSKKYFSAQT
+477 FIRSIDSRKYFSAQT

-498 GLSIAKMTKED
+498 GLSIAEMTKED
-509 EEEENEQPIDIV
+509 EAEENQNHFNIV
-521 RSLLIQSINRDAG
+521 LSLVKQSVDRDES
-534 WKQYYT
+534 WKQYYV
-540 DEMDSITEY
+540 DEMDSIIDYTTK
-549 NSESSL
+549 SSL
-555 HEKLVLER
+555 YEKLAIER
-563 EIEKSFLLNDFTRA
+563 EIEKDFLLNDYESA
-577 YEKLQN
+577 CEKLQE
-583 YIDIYCVDE
+583 YIDKYCSDE
-592 LERGWYLQQLA
+592 LEKGWYLQQLA
-603 RFYYKNE
+603 RFYYKTN
-610 RIKSNEMQVAAFKN
+610 RIMSNDMQKAAFKN
-624 NNQLLKPRS
+624 NNQLLKPKS
-633 GITYKK
+633 GIAYKK
-639 VSYINQNRLSK
+639 VSYINQNRLAK
-650 VRGFIAQ
+650 VRDFLVQ
-657 FQDYAELQLSINEI
+657 FQNYGELQLATNEI
-671 LDNLTFGM
+671 LDNLSFGIN
-679 DSNKFEFALQKVG
+679 SNKFESSLQKVG
-692 ELLGFISQR
+692 EMLGFISQR
-701 PDKTI
+701 PDKDI

-711 NLWCGVDNHYFIFEC
+711 NLWCGVENHYFIFEC
-726 KNEVDDNREEI
+726 KNEVSDNREEI
-737 SKYEAGQ
+737 NKHEAGQ

-751 FESEYGTNTSVSRFL
+751 FKSEYGDNISVSRFL
-766 VIPTK
+766 IIPTK
-771 KLSYHADFTHEVKV
+771 NLSYQADFEHDVKI
-785 IRKNKLRLLK
+785 IRKGKLRDLK
-795 SNIKHFVD
+795 RNIKHFID
-803 NLRSFNLSEISDE
+803 NLHSYSLPDISDD
-816 TLQELLSE
+816 TLQKLLSE
-824 HHLNIDDLKL
+824 HHLDIEDLKIR
-834 KYCENYYHKTK
+834 YSENYYHKIK

>member
-17 VNPIDIYETIDRKSD
+17 VNPIDIYETVDRKSD

-46 WYAKRKDERD
+46 WYNQRKEERD
-56 LIVKLHTGEGKTLI
+56 LIVKLHTGEGKTLV

-109 YCTIGDDGIP
+109 YCTIGKEGIP

-137 NGLSVFGINNN
+137 NGLSIFGINNS

-173 TIDKRDNSH
+173 SIDKKENTNLYNS
-182 LYDSL
+182 LI
-187 VSLFEDDLIEQGEGS
+187 SLFEDDLREQGEGS
-202 FLDIKHGNYDT
+202 FLDITYGNYDT

-230 EILSKHI
+230 DILSKH
-237 NDNQV
+237 NGDNQV
-242 KFSWPLMK
+242 KFSWPLLK
-250 DSIEHYTCYVTAS
+250 DSIEHYTCYITSS

-305 SINAVK
+305 NINSVQ
-311 NPLVTNQQ
+311 NPLVTTRQ

-334 DNLDRDLIVTRF
+334 DNLDRDLIVTKF
-346 SKAKFKKFGSIAI
+346 SQASFKSFGSVAL
-359 VPSTKKAK
+359 VPSTRKAH
-367 QYEAAG
+367 QYKAAG
-373 AVVANAQTIFDEIDK
+373 AVIADSQNIVEEIDK
-388 IKGKDFGQ
+388 IKNKNFEK

-407 DLPDEACRVLI
+407 DLPDEDCRILI

-425 NNLSD
+425 NSLSD
-430 RYEEACRPSSEI
+430 RYEEVCRPSSEI

-462 KDYCVIIVVGSDLVK
+462 KDYCVIIIIGSDLVK
-477 FIRSIDSKKYFSAQT
+477 FIRSIDSRKYFSAQT

-498 GLSIAKMTKED
+498 GLSIAEMTKED
-509 EEEENEQPIDIV
+509 EAEENQNHFNIV
-521 RSLLIQSINRDAG
+521 ISLMKQSVGRDES
-534 WKQYYT
+534 WKQYYV
-540 DEMDSITEY
+540 DEMDSIIDYTTK
-549 NSESSL
+549 SSL
-555 HEKLVLER
+555 YEKLAIER
-563 EIEKSFLLNDFTRA
+563 EIEKDFLLNDYESA
-577 YEKLQN
+577 CEKLQE
-583 YIDIYCVDE
+583 YIDKYCSNE
-592 LERGWYLQQLA
+592 LEKGWYLQQLA
-603 RFYYKNE
+603 RFYYKTD
-610 RIKSNEMQVAAFKN
+610 RIMSNDMQKAAFKN
-624 NNQLLKPRS
+624 NNQLLKPKS
-633 GITYKK
+633 GIAYKK
-639 VSYINQNRLSK
+639 VSYINQNRLAK
-650 VRGFIAQ
+650 VRDFLVQ
-657 FQDYAELQLSINEI
+657 FQNYGELQLATNEI
-671 LDNLTFGM
+671 LDNLSFGIN
-679 DSNKFEFALQKVG
+679 SNKFESSLQKVG
-692 ELLGFISQR
+692 EMLGFISQR
-701 PDKTI
+701 PDKDI

-711 NLWCGVDNHYFIFEC
+711 NLWCGVENHYFIFEC
-726 KNEVDDNREEI
+726 KNEVSDNREEI
-737 SKYEAGQ
+737 NKHEAGQ

-751 FESEYGTNTSVSRFL
+751 FKSEYGDNVSVSRFL
-766 VIPTK
+766 IIPTK
-771 KLSYHADFTHEVKV
+771 NLSYQADFEHDVKI
-785 IRKNKLRLLK
+785 IRKGKMRDLK
-795 SNIKHFVD
+795 RNIKHFID
-803 NLRSFNLSEISDE
+803 NLHSYSLPDISDD
-816 TLQELLSE
+816 TLQKLLSE
-824 HHLNIDDLKL
+824 HHLDIEDLKIR
-834 KYCENYYHKTK
+834 YSENYYHKTK

>member
-17 VNPIDIYETIDRKSD
+17 VNPIDIYETVDRKSD

-46 WYAKRKDERD
+46 WYNQRKEERD
-56 LIVKLHTGEGKTLI
+56 LIVKLHTGEGKTLV

-109 YCTIGDDGIP
+109 YCTIGKEGIP

-137 NGLSVFGINNN
+137 NGLSIFGINNS

-173 TIDKRDNSH
+173 SIDKKENTN
-182 LYDSL
+182 LYNSL
-187 VSLFEDDLIEQGEGS
+187 VSLFEDDLREQGEGS
-202 FLDIKHGNYDT
+202 FLDITYGNYDT

-230 EILSKHI
+230 EILSKH
-237 NDNQV
+237 NGDNQV
-242 KFSWPLMK
+242 KFSWPLLK
-250 DSIEHYTCYVTAS
+250 DSIEHYTCYITSS

-305 SINAVK
+305 NINSVQ
-311 NPLVTNQQ
+311 NPLVTTRQ

-334 DNLDRDLIVTRF
+334 DNLDRDLIVTKFSQASFKRF
-346 SKAKFKKFGSIAI
+346 GGVAL
-359 VPSTKKAK
+359 VPSTRKAH
-367 QYEAAG
+367 QYKAAG
-373 AVVANAQTIFDEIDK
+373 AVIADSQNIVEEIDK
-388 IKGKDFGQ
+388 IKNKNFEK

-407 DLPDEACRVLI
+407 DLPDEACRILI

-425 NNLSD
+425 NSLSD
-430 RYEEACRPSSEI
+430 RYEEVCRPSSEI

-462 KDYCVIIVVGSDLVK
+462 KDYCVIIIIGSDLVK
-477 FIRSIDSKKYFSAQT
+477 FIRSIDSRKYFSAQT

-498 GLSIAKMTKED
+498 GLSIAEMTKED
-509 EEEENEQPIDIV
+509 EAEENQNHFNIV
-521 RSLLIQSINRDAG
+521 LSLVKQSVDRDES
-534 WKQYYT
+534 WKQYYV
-540 DEMDSITEY
+540 DEMDSIIDYTTK
-549 NSESSL
+549 SSL
-555 HEKLVLER
+555 YEKLAIER
-563 EIEKSFLLNDFTRA
+563 EIEKDFLLNDYESA
-577 YEKLQN
+577 CEKLQE
-583 YIDIYCVDE
+583 YIDKYCSDE
-592 LERGWYLQQLA
+592 LEKGWYLQQLA
-603 RFYYKNE
+603 RFYYKTN
-610 RIKSNEMQVAAFKN
+610 RIMSNDMQKAAFKN
-624 NNQLLKPRS
+624 NNQLLKPKS
-633 GITYKK
+633 GIAYKK
-639 VSYINQNRLSK
+639 VSYINQNRLAK
-650 VRGFIAQ
+650 VRDFLVQ
-657 FQDYAELQLSINEI
+657 FQNYGELQLATNEI
-671 LDNLTFGM
+671 LDNLSFGIN
-679 DSNKFEFALQKVG
+679 SNKFESSLQKVG
-692 ELLGFISQR
+692 EMLGFISQR
-701 PDKTI
+701 PDKDI

-711 NLWCGVDNHYFIFEC
+711 NLWCGVENHYFIFEC
-726 KNEVDDNREEI
+726 KNEVSDNREEI
-737 SKYEAGQ
+737 NKHEAGQ

-751 FESEYGTNTSVSRFL
+751 FKSEYGDNISVSRFL
-766 VIPTK
+766 IIPTK
-771 KLSYHADFTHEVKV
+771 NLSYQADFEHDVKI
-785 IRKNKLRLLK
+785 IRKGKLRDLK
-795 SNIKHFVD
+795 RNIKHFID
-803 NLRSFNLSEISDE
+803 NLHSYSLPDISDD
-816 TLQELLSE
+816 TLQKLLSE
-824 HHLNIDDLKL
+824 HHLDIEDLKIR
-834 KYCENYYHKTK
+834 YSENYYHKIK

>member
-17 VNPIDIYETIDRKSD
+17 VNPIDIYETVDRKSD

-46 WYAKRKDERD
+46 WYNQRKEERD
-56 LIVKLHTGEGKTLI
+56 LIVKLHTGEGKTLV

-109 YCTIGDDGIP
+109 YCTIGKEGIP

-137 NGLSVFGINNN
+137 NGLSIFGINNS

-173 TIDKRDNSH
+173 SIDKKENTNLYNS
-182 LYDSL
+182 LI
-187 VSLFEDDLIEQGEGS
+187 SLFEDDLREQGEGS
-202 FLDIKHGNYDT
+202 FLDITYGNYDT

-230 EILSKHI
+230 DILSKH
-237 NDNQV
+237 NGDNQV
-242 KFSWPLMK
+242 KFSWPLLK
-250 DSIEHYTCYVTAS
+250 DSIEHYTCYITSS

-305 SINAVK
+305 NINSVQ
-311 NPLVTNQQ
+311 NPLVTTRQ

-334 DNLDRDLIVTRF
+334 DNLDRDLIVTKF
-346 SKAKFKKFGSIAI
+346 SQASFKSFGSVAL
-359 VPSTKKAK
+359 VPSTRKAH
-367 QYEAAG
+367 QYKAAG
-373 AVVANAQTIFDEIDK
+373 AVIADSQNIVEEIDK
-388 IKGKDFGQ
+388 IKNKNFEK

-407 DLPDEACRVLI
+407 DLPDEDCRILI

-425 NNLSD
+425 NSLSD
-430 RYEEACRPSSEI
+430 RYEEVCRPSSEI

-462 KDYCVIIVVGSDLVK
+462 KDYCVIIIIGSDLVK
-477 FIRSIDSKKYFSAQT
+477 FIRSIDSRKYFSAQT

-498 GLSIAKMTKED
+498 GLSIAEMTKED
-509 EEEENEQPIDIV
+509 EAEENQNHFNIV
-521 RSLLIQSINRDAG
+521 ISLMKQSVGRDES
-534 WKQYYT
+534 WKQYYV
-540 DEMDSITEY
+540 DEMDSIIDYTTK
-549 NSESSL
+549 SSL
-555 HEKLVLER
+555 YEKLAIER
-563 EIEKSFLLNDFTRA
+563 EIEKDFSLNDYESA
-577 YEKLQN
+577 CEKLQE
-583 YIDIYCVDE
+583 YIDKYCSDE
-592 LERGWYLQQLA
+592 LEKGWYLQQLA
-603 RFYYKNE
+603 RFYYKTD
-610 RIKSNEMQVAAFKN
+610 RIMSNDMQKAAFKN
-624 NNQLLKPRS
+624 NNQLLKPKS
-633 GITYKK
+633 GIAYKK
-639 VSYINQNRLSK
+639 VSYINQNRLAK
-650 VRGFIAQ
+650 VRDFLVQ
-657 FQDYAELQLSINEI
+657 FQNYGELQLATNEI
-671 LDNLTFGM
+671 LDNLSFGIN
-679 DSNKFEFALQKVG
+679 SNKFESSLQKVG
-692 ELLGFISQR
+692 EMLGFISQR
-701 PDKTI
+701 PDKDI

-711 NLWCGVDNHYFIFEC
+711 NLWCGVENHYFIFEC
-726 KNEVDDNREEI
+726 KNEVSDNREEI
-737 SKYEAGQ
+737 NKHEAGQ

-751 FESEYGTNTSVSRFL
+751 FKSEYGDNVSVSRFL
-766 VIPTK
+766 IIPTK
-771 KLSYHADFTHEVKV
+771 NLSYQADFEHDVKI
-785 IRKNKLRLLK
+785 IRKGKMRDLK
-795 SNIKHFVD
+795 RNIKHFID
-803 NLRSFNLSEISDE
+803 NLHSYSLPDISDD
-816 TLQELLSE
+816 TLQKLLSE
-824 HHLNIDDLKL
+824 HHLDIEDLKIR
-834 KYCENYYHKTK
+834 YSENYYHKTK

>member
-17 VNPIDIYETIDRKSD
+17 VNPIDIYETVDRKSD

-46 WYAKRKDERD
+46 WYNQRKEERD
-56 LIVKLHTGEGKTLI
+56 LIVKLHTGEGKTLV

-109 YCTIGDDGIP
+109 YCTIGKEGIP

-137 NGLSVFGINNN
+137 NGLSIFGINNS

-173 TIDKRDNSH
+173 SIDKKENTN
-182 LYDSL
+182 LYNSL
-187 VSLFEDDLIEQGEGS
+187 VSLFEDDLREQGEGS
-202 FLDIKHGNYDT
+202 FLDITYGNYDT

-230 EILSKHI
+230 EILSKH
-237 NDNQV
+237 NGDNQV
-242 KFSWPLMK
+242 KFSWPLLK
-250 DSIEHYTCYVTAS
+250 DSIEHYTCYITSS

-305 SINAVK
+305 NINSVQ
-311 NPLVTNQQ
+311 NPLVTTRQ

-334 DNLDRDLIVTRF
+334 DNLDRDLIVTKFSQASFKRF
-346 SKAKFKKFGSIAI
+346 GGVAL
-359 VPSTKKAK
+359 VPSTRKAH
-367 QYEAAG
+367 QYKAAG
-373 AVVANAQTIFDEIDK
+373 AVIADSQNIVEEIDK
-388 IKGKDFGQ
+388 IKNKNFEK

-407 DLPDEACRVLI
+407 DLPDEACRILI

-425 NNLSD
+425 NSLSD
-430 RYEEACRPSSEI
+430 RYEEVCRPSSEI

-462 KDYCVIIVVGSDLVK
+462 KDYCVIIIIGSDLVK
-477 FIRSIDSKKYFSAQT
+477 FIRSIDSRKYFSAQT

-498 GLSIAKMTKED
+498 GLSIAEMTKED
-509 EEEENEQPIDIV
+509 EAEENQNHFNIV
-521 RSLLIQSINRDAG
+521 LSLVKQSVDRDES
-534 WKQYYT
+534 WKQYYV
-540 DEMDSITEY
+540 DEMDSIIDYTTK
-549 NSESSL
+549 SSL
-555 HEKLVLER
+555 YEKLAIER
-563 EIEKSFLLNDFTRA
+563 EIEKDFLLNDYESA
-577 YEKLQN
+577 CEKLQE
-583 YIDIYCVDE
+583 YIDKYCSDE
-592 LERGWYLQQLA
+592 LEKGWYLQQLA
-603 RFYYKNE
+603 RFYYKTN
-610 RIKSNEMQVAAFKN
+610 RIMSNDMQKAAFKN
-624 NNQLLKPRS
+624 NNQLLKPKS
-633 GITYKK
+633 GIAYKK
-639 VSYINQNRLSK
+639 VSYINQNRLAK
-650 VRGFIAQ
+650 VRDFLVQ
-657 FQDYAELQLSINEI
+657 FQNYGELQLATNEI
-671 LDNLTFGM
+671 LDNLSFGIN
-679 DSNKFEFALQKVG
+679 SNKFESSLQKVG
-692 ELLGFISQR
+692 EMLGFISQR
-701 PDKTI
+701 PDKDI

-711 NLWCGVDNHYFIFEC
+711 NLWCGVENHYFIFEC
-726 KNEVDDNREEI
+726 KNEVSDNREEI
-737 SKYEAGQ
+737 NKHEAGQ

-751 FESEYGTNTSVSRFL
+751 FKSEYGDNVSVSRFL
-766 VIPTK
+766 IIPTK
-771 KLSYHADFTHEVKV
+771 NLSYQADFEHDVKI
-785 IRKNKLRLLK
+785 IRKGKLRDLK
-795 SNIKHFVD
+795 RNIKHFID
-803 NLRSFNLSEISDE
+803 NLHSYSLPDISDD
-816 TLQELLSE
+816 TLQKLLSE
-824 HHLNIDDLKL
+824 HHLDIEDLKIR
-834 KYCENYYHKTK
+834 YSENYYHKTK

>member
-17 VNPIDIYETIDRKSD
+17 VNPIDIYETVDRKSD

-46 WYAKRKDERD
+46 WYNQRKEERD
-56 LIVKLHTGEGKTLI
+56 LIVKLHTGEGKTLV

-109 YCTIGDDGIP
+109 YCTIGKEGIP

-137 NGLSVFGINNN
+137 NGLSIFGINNS

-173 TIDKRDNSH
+173 SIDKKENTN
-182 LYDSL
+182 LYNSL
-187 VSLFEDDLIEQGEGS
+187 VSLFEDDLREQGEGS
-202 FLDIKHGNYDT
+202 FLDITYGNYDT

-230 EILSKHI
+230 EILSKH
-237 NDNQV
+237 NGDNQV
-242 KFSWPLMK
+242 KFSWPLLK
-250 DSIEHYTCYVTAS
+250 DSIEHYTCYITSS

-305 SINAVK
+305 NINSVQ
-311 NPLVTNQQ
+311 NPLVTTRQ

-334 DNLDRDLIVTRF
+334 DNLDRDLIVTKF
-346 SKAKFKKFGSIAI
+346 SQASFKRIGGVAL
-359 VPSTKKAK
+359 VPSTRKAH
-367 QYEAAG
+367 QYKAAG
-373 AVVANAQTIFDEIDK
+373 AVIADSQNIVEEIDK
-388 IKGKDFGQ
+388 IKNKNFEK

-407 DLPDEACRVLI
+407 DLPDEACRILI

-425 NNLSD
+425 NSLSD
-430 RYEEACRPSSEI
+430 RYEEVCRPSSEI

-462 KDYCVIIVVGSDLVK
+462 KDYCIIIIIGSDLVK
-477 FIRSIDSKKYFSAQT
+477 FIRSIDSRKYFSAQT

-498 GLSIAKMTKED
+498 GLSIAEMTKED
-509 EEEENEQPIDIV
+509 EAEENQNHFNIV
-521 RSLLIQSINRDAG
+521 LSLVKQSVDRDES
-534 WKQYYT
+534 WKQYYV
-540 DEMDSITEY
+540 DEMDSIIDYTTK
-549 NSESSL
+549 SSL
-555 HEKLVLER
+555 YEKLAIER
-563 EIEKSFLLNDFTRA
+563 EIEKDFLLNDYESA
-577 YEKLQN
+577 CEKLQE
-583 YIDIYCVDE
+583 YIDKYCSDE
-592 LERGWYLQQLA
+592 LEKGWYLQQLA
-603 RFYYKNE
+603 RFYYKTN
-610 RIKSNEMQVAAFKN
+610 RIMSNDMQKAAFKN
-624 NNQLLKPRS
+624 NNQLLKPKS
-633 GITYKK
+633 GIAYKK
-639 VSYINQNRLSK
+639 VSYINQNRLAK
-650 VRGFIAQ
+650 VRDFLVQ
-657 FQDYAELQLSINEI
+657 FQNYGELQLATNEI
-671 LDNLTFGM
+671 LDNLSFGIN
-679 DSNKFEFALQKVG
+679 SNKFESSLQKVG
-692 ELLGFISQR
+692 EMLGFISQR
-701 PDKTI
+701 PDKDI

-711 NLWCGVDNHYFIFEC
+711 NLWCGVENHYFIFEC
-726 KNEVDDNREEI
+726 KNEVSDNREEI
-737 SKYEAGQ
+737 NKHEAGQ

-751 FESEYGTNTSVSRFL
+751 FKSEYGDNVSVSRFL
-766 VIPTK
+766 IIPTK
-771 KLSYHADFTHEVKV
+771 NLSYQADFEHDVKI
-785 IRKNKLRLLK
+785 IRKGKLRDLK
-795 SNIKHFVD
+795 RNIKHFID
-803 NLRSFNLSEISDE
+803 NLHSYSLPDISDD
-816 TLQELLSE
+816 TLQKLLSE
-824 HHLNIDDLKL
+824 HHLDIEDLKIR
-834 KYCENYYHKTK
+834 YSENYYHKIK

>member
-17 VNPIDIYETIDRKSD
+17 VNPIDIYETVDRKSD

-46 WYAKRKDERD
+46 WYNQRKEERD
-56 LIVKLHTGEGKTLI
+56 LIVKLHTGEGKTLV

-109 YCTIGDDGIP
+109 YCTIGKEGIP

-137 NGLSVFGINNN
+137 NGLSIFGTNNS

-173 TIDKRDNSH
+173 SIDKKENTN
-182 LYDSL
+182 LYNSL
-187 VSLFEDDLIEQGEGS
+187 VSLFEDDLREQGEGS
-202 FLDIKHGNYDT
+202 FLDITYGNYDT

-230 EILSKHI
+230 EILSKH
-237 NDNQV
+237 NGDNQV
-242 KFSWPLMK
+242 KFSWPLLK
-250 DSIEHYTCYVTAS
+250 DSIEHYTCYITSS

-305 SINAVK
+305 NINSVQ
-311 NPLVTNQQ
+311 NPLVTTRQ

-334 DNLDRDLIVTRF
+334 DNLDRDLIVTKFSQASFKRF
-346 SKAKFKKFGSIAI
+346 GGVAL
-359 VPSTKKAK
+359 VPSTRKAH
-367 QYEAAG
+367 QYKAAG
-373 AVVANAQTIFDEIDK
+373 AVIADSQNIVEEIDK
-388 IKGKDFGQ
+388 IKNKNFEK

-407 DLPDEACRVLI
+407 DLPDEACRILI

-425 NNLSD
+425 NSLSD
-430 RYEEACRPSSEI
+430 RYEEVCRPSSEI

-462 KDYCVIIVVGSDLVK
+462 KDYCVIIIIGSDLVK
-477 FIRSIDSKKYFSAQT
+477 FIRSIDSRKYFSAQT

-498 GLSIAKMTKED
+498 GLSIAEMTKED
-509 EEEENEQPIDIV
+509 EAEENQNHFNIV
-521 RSLLIQSINRDAG
+521 LSLVKQSVDRDES
-534 WKQYYT
+534 WKQYYV
-540 DEMDSITEY
+540 DEMDSIIDYTTK
-549 NSESSL
+549 SSL
-555 HEKLVLER
+555 YEKLAIER
-563 EIEKSFLLNDFTRA
+563 EIEKDFLLNDYESA
-577 YEKLQN
+577 CEKLQE
-583 YIDIYCVDE
+583 YIDKYCSDE
-592 LERGWYLQQLA
+592 LEKGWYLQQLA
-603 RFYYKNE
+603 RFYYKTN
-610 RIKSNEMQVAAFKN
+610 RIMSNDMQKAAFKN
-624 NNQLLKPRS
+624 NNQLLKPKS
-633 GITYKK
+633 GIAYKK
-639 VSYINQNRLSK
+639 VSYINQNRLAK
-650 VRGFIAQ
+650 VRDFLVQ
-657 FQDYAELQLSINEI
+657 FQNYGELQLATNEI
-671 LDNLTFGM
+671 LDNLSFGIN
-679 DSNKFEFALQKVG
+679 SNKFESSLQKVG
-692 ELLGFISQR
+692 EMLGFISQR
-701 PDKTI
+701 PDKDI

-711 NLWCGVDNHYFIFEC
+711 NLWCGVENHYFIFEC
-726 KNEVDDNREEI
+726 KNEVSDNREEI
-737 SKYEAGQ
+737 NKHEAGQ

-751 FESEYGTNTSVSRFL
+751 FKSEYGDNVSVSRFL
-766 VIPTK
+766 IIPTK
-771 KLSYHADFTHEVKV
+771 NLSYQADFEHDVKI
-785 IRKNKLRLLK
+785 IRKGKLRDLK
-795 SNIKHFVD
+795 RNIKHFID
-803 NLRSFNLSEISDE
+803 NLHSYSLPDISDD
-816 TLQELLSE
+816 TLQKLLSE
-824 HHLNIDDLKL
+824 HHLDIEDLKIR
-834 KYCENYYHKTK
+834 YSENYYHKIK

>member
-17 VNPIDIYETIDRKSD
+17 VNPIDIYETVDRKSD

-46 WYAKRKDERD
+46 WYNQRKEERD
-56 LIVKLHTGEGKTLI
+56 LIVKLHTGEGKTLV

-109 YCTIGDDGIP
+109 YCTIGKEGIP

-137 NGLSVFGINNN
+137 NGLSIFGINNS

-173 TIDKRDNSH
+173 SIDKKENTN
-182 LYDSL
+182 LYNSL
-187 VSLFEDDLIEQGEGS
+187 VSLFEDDLREQGEGS
-202 FLDIKHGNYDT
+202 FLDITYGNYDT

-230 EILSKHI
+230 EILSKH
-237 NDNQV
+237 NGDNQV
-242 KFSWPLMK
+242 KFSWPLLK
-250 DSIEHYTCYVTAS
+250 DSIEHYTCYITSS

-305 SINAVK
+305 NINSVQ
-311 NPLVTNQQ
+311 NPLVTTRQ

-334 DNLDRDLIVTRF
+334 DNLDRDLIVTKF
-346 SKAKFKKFGSIAI
+346 SQASFKSFGSVAL
-359 VPSTKKAK
+359 VPSTRKAH
-367 QYEAAG
+367 QYKAAG
-373 AVVANAQTIFDEIDK
+373 AVIADSQNIVEEIDK
-388 IKGKDFGQ
+388 IKNKNFEK

-407 DLPDEACRVLI
+407 DLPDEDCRILI

-425 NNLSD
+425 NSLSD
-430 RYEEACRPSSEI
+430 RYEEVCRPSSEI

-462 KDYCVIIVVGSDLVK
+462 KDYCVIIIIGSDLVK
-477 FIRSIDSKKYFSAQT
+477 FIRSIDSRKYFSAQT

-498 GLSIAKMTKED
+498 GLSIAEMTKED
-509 EEEENEQPIDIV
+509 EAEENQNHFNIV
-521 RSLLIQSINRDAG
+521 LSLVKQSVGRDES
-534 WKQYYT
+534 WKQYYV
-540 DEMDSITEY
+540 DEMDSIIDYTTK
-549 NSESSL
+549 SSL
-555 HEKLVLER
+555 YEKLAIER
-563 EIEKSFLLNDFTRA
+563 EIEKDFLLNDYESA
-577 YEKLQN
+577 CEKLQE
-583 YIDIYCVDE
+583 YIDKYCSDE
-592 LERGWYLQQLA
+592 LEKGWYLQQLA
-603 RFYYKNE
+603 RFYYKTN
-610 RIKSNEMQVAAFKN
+610 RIMSNDMQKAAFKN
-624 NNQLLKPRS
+624 NNQLLKPKS
-633 GITYKK
+633 GIAYKK
-639 VSYINQNRLSK
+639 VSYINQNRLAK
-650 VRGFIAQ
+650 VRDFLVQ
-657 FQDYAELQLSINEI
+657 FQNYGELQLATNEI
-671 LDNLTFGM
+671 LDNLSFGIN
-679 DSNKFEFALQKVG
+679 SNKFESSLQKVG
-692 ELLGFISQR
+692 EMLGFISQR
-701 PDKTI
+701 PDKDI

-711 NLWCGVDNHYFIFEC
+711 NLWCGVENHYFIFEC
-726 KNEVDDNREEI
+726 KNEVSDNREEI
-737 SKYEAGQ
+737 NKHEAGQ

-751 FESEYGTNTSVSRFL
+751 FKSEYGDNVSVSRFL
-766 VIPTK
+766 IIPTK
-771 KLSYHADFTHEVKV
+771 NLSYQADFEHDVKI
-785 IRKNKLRLLK
+785 IRKGKMRDLK
-795 SNIKHFVD
+795 RNIKHFID
-803 NLRSFNLSEISDE
+803 NLHSYSLPDISDD
-816 TLQELLSE
+816 TLQKLLSE
-824 HHLNIDDLKL
+824 HHLDIEDLKIR
-834 KYCENYYHKTK
+834 YSENYYHKTK

>member
-17 VNPIDIYETIDRKSD
+17 VNPIDIYETVDRKSD

-46 WYAKRKDERD
+46 WYNQRKEERD
-56 LIVKLHTGEGKTLI
+56 LIVKLHTGEGKTLV

-109 YCTIGDDGIP
+109 YCTIGKEGIP

-137 NGLSVFGINNN
+137 NGLSIFGINNS

-173 TIDKRDNSH
+173 SIDKKENTN
-182 LYDSL
+182 LYNSL
-187 VSLFEDDLIEQGEGS
+187 VSLFEDDLREQGEGS
-202 FLDIKHGNYDT
+202 FLDITYGNYDT

-230 EILSKHI
+230 EILSKH
-237 NDNQV
+237 NGDNQV
-242 KFSWPLMK
+242 KFSWPLLK
-250 DSIEHYTCYVTAS
+250 DSIEHYTCYITSS

-305 SINAVK
+305 NINSVQ
-311 NPLVTNQQ
+311 NPLVTTRQ

-334 DNLDRDLIVTRF
+334 DNLDRDLIVTKFSQASFKRF
-346 SKAKFKKFGSIAI
+346 GGVAL
-359 VPSTKKAK
+359 VPSTRKAH
-367 QYEAAG
+367 QYKAAG
-373 AVVANAQTIFDEIDK
+373 AVIADSQNIVEEIDK
-388 IKGKDFGQ
+388 IKNKNFEK

-407 DLPDEACRVLI
+407 DLPDEACRILI

-425 NNLSD
+425 NSLSD
-430 RYEEACRPSSEI
+430 RYEEVCRPSSEI

-462 KDYCVIIVVGSDLVK
+462 KDYCVIIIIGSDLVK
-477 FIRSIDSKKYFSAQT
+477 FIRSIDSRKYFSAQT

-498 GLSIAKMTKED
+498 GLSIAEMTKED
-509 EEEENEQPIDIV
+509 EAEENQNHFNIV
-521 RSLLIQSINRDAG
+521 ISLVKQSVDRDES
-534 WKQYYT
+534 WKQYYV
-540 DEMDSITEY
+540 DEMDSIIDYTTK
-549 NSESSL
+549 SSL
-555 HEKLVLER
+555 YEKLAIER
-563 EIEKSFLLNDFTRA
+563 EIEKDFLLNDYESA
-577 YEKLQN
+577 CEKLQE
-583 YIDIYCVDE
+583 YIDKYCSDE
-592 LERGWYLQQLA
+592 LEKGWYLQQLA
-603 RFYYKNE
+603 RFYYKTN
-610 RIKSNEMQVAAFKN
+610 RIMSNDMQKADFKN
-624 NNQLLKPRS
+624 NNQLLKPKS
-633 GITYKK
+633 GIAYKK
-639 VSYINQNRLSK
+639 VSYINQNRLAK
-650 VRGFIAQ
+650 VRDFLVQ
-657 FQDYAELQLSINEI
+657 FQNYGELQLATNEI
-671 LDNLTFGM
+671 LDNLSFGIN
-679 DSNKFEFALQKVG
+679 SNKFESSLQKVG
-692 ELLGFISQR
+692 EMLGFISQR
-701 PDKTI
+701 PDKDI

-711 NLWCGVDNHYFIFEC
+711 NLWCGVENHYFIFEC
-726 KNEVDDNREEI
+726 KNEVSDNREEI
-737 SKYEAGQ
+737 NKHEAGQ

-751 FESEYGTNTSVSRFL
+751 FKSEYGDNVSVSRFL
-766 VIPTK
+766 IIPTK
-771 KLSYHADFTHEVKV
+771 NLSYQADFEHDVKI
-785 IRKNKLRLLK
+785 IRKGKLRDLK
-795 SNIKHFVD
+795 QNIKHFID
-803 NLRSFNLSEISDE
+803 NLHSYSLPDISDD
-816 TLQELLSE
+816 TLQKLLSE
-824 HHLNIDDLKL
+824 HHLDIEDLKIR
-834 KYCENYYHKTK
+834 YSENYYHKIK

>member
-17 VNPIDIYETIDRKSD
+17 VNPIDIYETVDRKSD

-46 WYAKRKDERD
+46 WYNQRKEERD
-56 LIVKLHTGEGKTLI
+56 LIVKLHTGEGKTLV

-109 YCTIGDDGIP
+109 YCTIGKEGIP

-137 NGLSVFGINNN
+137 NGLSIFGINNS

-173 TIDKRDNSH
+173 SIDKKENTNLYNS
-182 LYDSL
+182 LI
-187 VSLFEDDLIEQGEGS
+187 SLFEDDLREQGEGS
-202 FLDIKHGNYDT
+202 FLDITYGNYDT

-230 EILSKHI
+230 DILSKH
-237 NDNQV
+237 NGDNQV
-242 KFSWPLMK
+242 KFSWPLLK
-250 DSIEHYTCYVTAS
+250 DSIEHYTCYITSS

-305 SINAVK
+305 NINSVQ
-311 NPLVTNQQ
+311 NPLVTTRQ

-334 DNLDRDLIVTRF
+334 DNLDRDLIVTKF
-346 SKAKFKKFGSIAI
+346 SQASFKSFGSVAL
-359 VPSTKKAK
+359 VPSTRKAH
-367 QYEAAG
+367 QYKAAG
-373 AVVANAQTIFDEIDK
+373 AVIADSQNIVEEIDK
-388 IKGKDFGQ
+388 IKNKNFEK

-407 DLPDEACRVLI
+407 DLPDEDCRILI

-425 NNLSD
+425 NSLSD
-430 RYEEACRPSSEI
+430 RYEEVCRPSSEI

-462 KDYCVIIVVGSDLVK
+462 KDYCVIIIIGSDLVK
-477 FIRSIDSKKYFSAQT
+477 FIRSIDSRKYFSAQT

-498 GLSIAKMTKED
+498 GLSIAEMTKED
-509 EEEENEQPIDIV
+509 EAEENQNHFNIV
-521 RSLLIQSINRDAG
+521 ISLMKQSVGRDES
-534 WKQYYT
+534 WKQYYV
-540 DEMDSITEY
+540 DEMDSIIDYTTK
-549 NSESSL
+549 SSL
-555 HEKLVLER
+555 YEKLAIER
-563 EIEKSFLLNDFTRA
+563 EIEKDFLLND
-577 YEKLQN
+577 YESACKKLQE
-583 YIDIYCVDE
+583 YIDKYCSDE
-592 LERGWYLQQLA
+592 LEKGWYLQQLA
-603 RFYYKNE
+603 RFYYKTD
-610 RIKSNEMQVAAFKN
+610 RIMSNDMQKAAFKN
-624 NNQLLKPRS
+624 NNQLLKPKS
-633 GITYKK
+633 GIAYKK
-639 VSYINQNRLSK
+639 VSYINQNRLAK
-650 VRGFIAQ
+650 VRDFLVQ
-657 FQDYAELQLSINEI
+657 FQNYGELQLATNEI
-671 LDNLTFGM
+671 LDNLSFGIN
-679 DSNKFEFALQKVG
+679 SNKFESSLQKVG
-692 ELLGFISQR
+692 EMLGFISQR
-701 PDKTI
+701 PDKDI

-711 NLWCGVDNHYFIFEC
+711 NLWCGVENHYFIFEC
-726 KNEVDDNREEI
+726 KNEVSDNREEI
-737 SKYEAGQ
+737 NKHEAGQ

-751 FESEYGTNTSVSRFL
+751 FKSEYGDNVSVSRFL
-766 VIPTK
+766 IIPTK
-771 KLSYHADFTHEVKV
+771 NLSYQADFEHDVKI
-785 IRKNKLRLLK
+785 IRKGKMRDLK
-795 SNIKHFVD
+795 RNIKHFID
-803 NLRSFNLSEISDE
+803 NLHSYSLPDISDD
-816 TLQELLSE
+816 TLQKLLSE
-824 HHLNIDDLKL
+824 HHLDIEDLKIR
-834 KYCENYYHKTK
+834 YSENYYHKTK

>member
-17 VNPIDIYETIDRKSD
+17 VNPIDIYETVDRKSD

-46 WYAKRKDERD
+46 WYNQRKEERD
-56 LIVKLHTGEGKTLI
+56 LIVKLHTGEGKTLV

-109 YCTIGDDGIP
+109 YCTIGKEGIP

-137 NGLSVFGINNN
+137 NGLSIFGINNS

-173 TIDKRDNSH
+173 SIDKKENTN
-182 LYDSL
+182 LYNSL
-187 VSLFEDDLIEQGEGS
+187 VSLFEDDLREQGEGS
-202 FLDIKHGNYDT
+202 FLDITYGNYDT

-230 EILSKHI
+230 EILSKH
-237 NDNQV
+237 NGDNQV
-242 KFSWPLMK
+242 KFSWPLLK
-250 DSIEHYTCYVTAS
+250 DSIEHYTCYITSS

-305 SINAVK
+305 NINSVQ
-311 NPLVTNQQ
+311 NPLVTTRQ

-334 DNLDRDLIVTRF
+334 DNLDRDLIVTKF
-346 SKAKFKKFGSIAI
+346 SQASFKSFGSVAL
-359 VPSTKKAK
+359 VPSTRKAH
-367 QYEAAG
+367 QYKAAG
-373 AVVANAQTIFDEIDK
+373 AVIADSQNIVEEIDK
-388 IKGKDFGQ
+388 IKNKNFEK

-407 DLPDEACRVLI
+407 DLPDEDCRILI

-425 NNLSD
+425 NSLSD
-430 RYEEACRPSSEI
+430 RYEEVCRPSSEI

-462 KDYCVIIVVGSDLVK
+462 KDYCVIIIIGSDLVK
-477 FIRSIDSKKYFSAQT
+477 FIRSIDSRKYFSAQT

-498 GLSIAKMTKED
+498 GLSIAEMTKED
-509 EEEENEQPIDIV
+509 EAEENQNHFNIV
-521 RSLLIQSINRDAG
+521 LSLVKQSVDRDES
-534 WKQYYT
+534 WKQYYV
-540 DEMDSITEY
+540 DEMDSIIDYTTK
-549 NSESSL
+549 SSL
-555 HEKLVLER
+555 YEKLAIER
-563 EIEKSFLLNDFTRA
+563 EIEKDFLLNDYESA
-577 YEKLQN
+577 CEKLQE
-583 YIDIYCVDE
+583 YIDKYCSDE
-592 LERGWYLQQLA
+592 LEKGWYLQQLA
-603 RFYYKNE
+603 RFYYKTN
-610 RIKSNEMQVAAFKN
+610 RIMSNDMQKAAFKN
-624 NNQLLKPRS
+624 NNQLLKPKS
-633 GITYKK
+633 GIAYKK
-639 VSYINQNRLSK
+639 VSYINQNRLAK
-650 VRGFIAQ
+650 VRDFLVQ
-657 FQDYAELQLSINEI
+657 FQNYGELQLATNEI
-671 LDNLTFGM
+671 LDNLSFGIN
-679 DSNKFEFALQKVG
+679 SNKFESSLQKVG
-692 ELLGFISQR
+692 EMLGFISQR
-701 PDKTI
+701 PDKDI

-711 NLWCGVDNHYFIFEC
+711 NLWCGVENHYFIFEC
-726 KNEVDDNREEI
+726 KNEVSDNREEI
-737 SKYEAGQ
+737 NKHEAGQ

-751 FESEYGTNTSVSRFL
+751 FKSEYGDNVSVSRFL
-766 VIPTK
+766 IIPTK
-771 KLSYHADFTHEVKV
+771 NLSYQADFEHDVKI
-785 IRKNKLRLLK
+785 IRKGKMRDLK
-795 SNIKHFVD
+795 RNIKHFID
-803 NLRSFNLSEISDE
+803 NLHSYSLPDISDD
-816 TLQELLSE
+816 TLQKLLSE
-824 HHLNIDDLKL
+824 HHLDIEDLKIR
-834 KYCENYYHKTK
+834 YSENYYHKTK

>member
-17 VNPIDIYETIDRKSD
+17 VNPIDIYETVDRKSD

-46 WYAKRKDERD
+46 WYNQRKEERD
-56 LIVKLHTGEGKTLI
+56 LIVKLHTGEGKTLV

-109 YCTIGDDGIP
+109 YCTIGKEGIP

-137 NGLSVFGINNN
+137 NGLSIFGINNS

-173 TIDKRDNSH
+173 SIDKKENTNLYNS
-182 LYDSL
+182 LI
-187 VSLFEDDLIEQGEGS
+187 SLFEDDLREQGEGS
-202 FLDIKHGNYDT
+202 FLDITYGNYDT

-230 EILSKHI
+230 DILSKH
-237 NDNQV
+237 NGDNQV
-242 KFSWPLMK
+242 KFSWPLLK
-250 DSIEHYTCYVTAS
+250 DSIEHYTCYITSS

-305 SINAVK
+305 NINSVQ
-311 NPLVTNQQ
+311 NPLVTTRQ

-334 DNLDRDLIVTRF
+334 DNLDRDLIVTKF
-346 SKAKFKKFGSIAI
+346 SQASFKSFGSVAL
-359 VPSTKKAK
+359 VPSTRKAH
-367 QYEAAG
+367 QYKAAG
-373 AVVANAQTIFDEIDK
+373 AVIADSQNIVEEIDK
-388 IKGKDFGQ
+388 IKNKNFEK

-407 DLPDEACRVLI
+407 DLPDEDCRILI

-425 NNLSD
+425 NSLSD
-430 RYEEACRPSSEI
+430 RYEEVCRPSSEI

-462 KDYCVIIVVGSDLVK
+462 KDYCVIIIIGSDLVK
-477 FIRSIDSKKYFSAQT
+477 FIRSIDSRKYFSAQT

-498 GLSIAKMTKED
+498 GLSIAEMTKED
-509 EEEENEQPIDIV
+509 EAEENQNHFNIV
-521 RSLLIQSINRDAG
+521 ISLMKQSVGRDES
-534 WKQYYT
+534 WKQYYV
-540 DEMDSITEY
+540 DEMDSIIDYTTK
-549 NSESSL
+549 SSL
-555 HEKLVLER
+555 YEKLAIER
-563 EIEKSFLLNDFTRA
+563 EIEKDFLLNDYESA
-577 YEKLQN
+577 CEKLQE
-583 YIDIYCVDE
+583 YIDNYCSDE
-592 LERGWYLQQLA
+592 LEKGWYLQQLA
-603 RFYYKNE
+603 RFYYKTD
-610 RIKSNEMQVAAFKN
+610 RIMSNDMQKAAFKN
-624 NNQLLKPRS
+624 NNQLLKPKS
-633 GITYKK
+633 GIAYKK
-639 VSYINQNRLSK
+639 VSYINQNRLAK
-650 VRGFIAQ
+650 VRDFLVQ
-657 FQDYAELQLSINEI
+657 FQNYGELQLATNEI
-671 LDNLTFGM
+671 LDNLSFGIN
-679 DSNKFEFALQKVG
+679 SNKFESSLQKVG
-692 ELLGFISQR
+692 EMLGFISQR
-701 PDKTI
+701 PDKDI

-711 NLWCGVDNHYFIFEC
+711 NLWCGVENHYFIFEC
-726 KNEVDDNREEI
+726 KNEVSDNREEI
-737 SKYEAGQ
+737 NKHEAGQ

-751 FESEYGTNTSVSRFL
+751 FKSEYGDNVSVSRFL
-766 VIPTK
+766 IIPTK
-771 KLSYHADFTHEVKV
+771 NLSYQADFEHDVKI
-785 IRKNKLRLLK
+785 IRKGKMRDLK
-795 SNIKHFVD
+795 RNIKHFID
-803 NLRSFNLSEISDE
+803 NLHSYSLPDISDD
-816 TLQELLSE
+816 TLQKLLSE
-824 HHLNIDDLKL
+824 HHLDIEDLKIR
-834 KYCENYYHKTK
+834 YSENYYHKTK

>member
-17 VNPIDIYETIDRKSD
+17 VNPIDIYETVDRKSD

-46 WYAKRKDERD
+46 WYNQRKEERD
-56 LIVKLHTGEGKTLI
+56 LIVKLHTGEGKTLV

-109 YCTIGDDGIP
+109 YCTIGKEGIP

-137 NGLSVFGINNN
+137 NGLSIFGINNS

-173 TIDKRDNSH
+173 SIDKKENTNLYNS
-182 LYDSL
+182 LI
-187 VSLFEDDLIEQGEGS
+187 SLFEDDLREQGEGS
-202 FLDIKHGNYDT
+202 FLDITYGNYDT

-230 EILSKHI
+230 DILSKH
-237 NDNQV
+237 NGDNQV
-242 KFSWPLMK
+242 KFSWPLLK
-250 DSIEHYTCYVTAS
+250 DSIEHYTCYITSS

-305 SINAVK
+305 NINSVQ
-311 NPLVTNQQ
+311 NPLVTTRQ

-334 DNLDRDLIVTRF
+334 DNLDRDLIVTKF
-346 SKAKFKKFGSIAI
+346 SQASFKSFGSVAL
-359 VPSTKKAK
+359 VPSTRKAH
-367 QYEAAG
+367 QYKAAG
-373 AVVANAQTIFDEIDK
+373 AVIADSQNIVEEIDK
-388 IKGKDFGQ
+388 IKNKNFEK

-407 DLPDEACRVLI
+407 DLPDEACRILI

-425 NNLSD
+425 NSLSD
-430 RYEEACRPSSEI
+430 RYEEVCRPSSEI

-462 KDYCVIIVVGSDLVK
+462 KDYCIIIIIGSDLVK
-477 FIRSIDSKKYFSAQT
+477 FIRSIDSRKYFSAQT

-498 GLSIAKMTKED
+498 GLSIAEMTKED
-509 EEEENEQPIDIV
+509 EAEENQNHFNIV
-521 RSLLIQSINRDAG
+521 LSLVKQSVDRDES
-534 WKQYYT
+534 WKQYYV
-540 DEMDSITEY
+540 DEMDSIIDYTTK
-549 NSESSL
+549 SSL
-555 HEKLVLER
+555 YEKLAIER
-563 EIEKSFLLNDFTRA
+563 EIEKDFLLND
-577 YEKLQN
+577 YESACKKLQE
-583 YIDIYCVDE
+583 YIDKYCSDE
-592 LERGWYLQQLA
+592 LEKGWYLQQLA
-603 RFYYKNE
+603 RFYYKTN
-610 RIKSNEMQVAAFKN
+610 RIMSNDMQKAAFKN
-624 NNQLLKPRS
+624 NNQLLKPKS
-633 GITYKK
+633 GIAYKK
-639 VSYINQNRLSK
+639 VSYINQNRLAK
-650 VRGFIAQ
+650 VRDFLVQ
-657 FQDYAELQLSINEI
+657 FQNYGELQLATNEI
-671 LDNLTFGM
+671 LDNLSFGIN
-679 DSNKFEFALQKVG
+679 SNKFESSLQKVG
-692 ELLGFISQR
+692 EMLGFISQR
-701 PDKTI
+701 PDKDI

-711 NLWCGVDNHYFIFEC
+711 NLWCGVENHYFIFEC
-726 KNEVDDNREEI
+726 KNEVSDNREEI
-737 SKYEAGQ
+737 NKHEAGQ

-751 FESEYGTNTSVSRFL
+751 FKSEYGDNVSVSRFL
-766 VIPTK
+766 IIPTK
-771 KLSYHADFTHEVKV
+771 NLSYQAEFEHDVKI
-785 IRKNKLRLLK
+785 IRKVKLRDLK
-795 SNIKHFVD
+795 RNIKHFID
-803 NLRSFNLSEISDE
+803 NLHSYSLPDISDD
-816 TLQELLSE
+816 TLQKLLSE
-824 HHLNIDDLKL
+824 HHLDIEDLKIR
-834 KYCENYYHKTK
+834 YSENYYHKIK